1 MAIAQGMTELATV
14 TLSANSTSIIFSNIP
29 NTFRDL
35 VIQGQAASGQNP
47 TIILNGDGAD
57 ANYSS
62 KTMYGEASTIS
73 NTFNNDGRV
82 LSLDPSP
89 NAAFKIEIFGYAK
102 TDRHTQVISQS
113 GAMSIV
119 RIFGVRWKNT
129 AAVNSVRLNPQSGYP
144 FLAGATFSIYGVGV

>member
-35 VIQGQAASGQNP
+35 VVQGQAAAGQN
-47 TIILNGDGAD
+47 TYIILNGDGTNAS
-57 ANYSS
+57 YSS

-73 NTFNNDGRV
+73 STFNNDARAI
-82 LSLDPSP
+82 SLDQSP
-89 NAAFKIEIFGYAK
+89 NTAFKIEIFSYAK
-102 TDRHTQVISQS
+102 TDRHTQIISQS
-113 GAMSIV
+113 GAIGIV
-119 RIFGVRWKNT
+119 RTFGVRWKNT

-144 FLAGATFSIYGVGV
+144 FLAGSTFSIYGVGI